1 MKILFKELS
10 AKPFEVKGSVKN
22 LKKTYAIQLKL
33 ANMQDITQQENPV
46 DSLKSMMEAL
56 DELSA
61 YIVNILHLS
70 KPQQE
75 KLEDLSQD
83 DLMRITQYLNMRLM
97 GMSDADIEKAQAEAD
112 EDGEGLA

>member
-22 LKKTYAIQLKL
+22 LKKTYSIQLKL
-33 ANMQDITQQENPV
+33 ANMQEASEQNPI

-61 YIVNILHLS
+61 YIVDILHLS

-97 GMSDADIEKAQAEAD
+97 GMSDADIEKARAEAD

>member
-1 MKILFKELS
+1 MKILFKELQ

-33 ANMQDITQQENPV
+33 ANMQEASEQNPV

-56 DELSA
+56 NELSA
-61 YIVNILHLS
+61 YIVDILHLS

-97 GMSDADIEKAQAEAD
+97 GMSDADIEKAQAETD

>member
-10 AKPFEVKGSVKN
+10 AKPFELKGSVKN
-22 LKKTYAIQLKL
+22 LKKTYSIQLKL
-33 ANMQDITQQENPV
+33 ANMQEVSEQSPV

-61 YIVNILHLS
+61 YIVDILHLS

-97 GMSDADIEKAQAEAD
+97 GMSDADIEKAKAEAD

>member
-22 LKKTYAIQLKL
+22 LKKTYSIQLKL
-33 ANMQDITQQENPV
+33 ANMQEASEQNPV

-61 YIVNILHLS
+61 YIVDILHLS

-97 GMSDADIEKAQAEAD
+97 GMSDADIEKAKAEAD

>member
-22 LKKTYAIQLKL
+22 LKKTYSIQLKL
-33 ANMQDITQQENPV
+33 ANMQEASEQNPV

-61 YIVNILHLS
+61 YIVDILHLS

-97 GMSDADIEKAQAEAD
+97 GMSDADIEKARAEAD

>member
-1 MKILFKELS
+1 MKVLFKELQ

-33 ANMQDITQQENPV
+33 ANMQEASEQNPV
-46 DSLKSMMEAL
+46 ESLKSMMEAL
-56 DELSA
+56 NELSA
-61 YIVNILHLS
+61 YIVDILHLS

-83 DLMRITQYLNMRLM
+83 DLMRITRYLNMRLM
-97 GMSDADIEKAQAEAD
+97 GMSDGDIEKAQAEAD

>member
-1 MKILFKELS
+1 MKVLFKELQ

-33 ANMQDITQQENPV
+33 ANMQEESEQNPV
-46 DSLKSMMEAL
+46 ESLKSMMEAL
-56 DELSA
+56 NELSA
-61 YIVNILHLS
+61 YIVDILHLS

-83 DLMRITQYLNMRLM
+83 DLMRITRYLNMRLM
-97 GMSDADIEKAQAEAD
+97 GMSDDDIEKAQAEAD

>member
-1 MKILFKELS
+1 MNILFKELS
-10 AKPFEVKGSVKN
+10 AKPFEVKDSVKN

-33 ANMQDITQQENPV
+33 ANMQEVSEPNPV
-46 DSLKSMMEAL
+46 ESLKNMMEAL
-56 DELSA
+56 NELSA
-61 YIVNILHLS
+61 YIVDILHLS

-75 KLEDLSQD
+75 KLEDLSQNN
-83 DLMRITQYLNMRLM
+83 LMRITQYLNMRLM

>member
-1 MKILFKELS
+1 MKILFKELQ

-22 LKKTYAIQLKL
+22 LKKTYSIQLKL
-33 ANMQDITQQENPV
+33 ANMQEASEQNPV

-56 DELSA
+56 NELSA
-61 YIVNILHLS
+61 YIVDILHLS

-97 GMSDADIEKAQAEAD
+97 GMSDADIEKAQAETD

>member
-10 AKPFEVKGSVKN
+10 AKPFEVKSSVKN

-33 ANMQDITQQENPV
+33 ANMQEIVQQENPV
-46 DSLKSMMEAL
+46 ESLKSMMEAL
-56 DELSA
+56 NELSA
-61 YIVNILHLS
+61 YIIDILHLS

-83 DLMRITQYLNMRLM
+83 DLMRTTQYLNMRLM
-97 GMSDADIEKAQAEAD
+97 NMSDADIEKAQAEAD
-112 EDGEGLA
+112 GDSEGLA

>member
-22 LKKTYAIQLKL
+22 LKKTYSIQLKL
-33 ANMQDITQQENPV
+33 ANMQEASEQNPV

-61 YIVNILHLS
+61 YIVDILHLS

-97 GMSDADIEKAQAEAD
+97 GMSDADIEKARAEAD
-112 EDGEGLA
+112 EDSEGLA

>member
-10 AKPFEVKGSVKN
+10 AKPFEVKDSVKN

-33 ANMQDITQQENPV
+33 ANMQEASEQSPI
-46 DSLKSMMEAL
+46 DSLNSMLEAL

-61 YIVNILHLS
+61 YIVDILHLS

-97 GMSDADIEKAQAEAD
+97 GMSDADIEKAQADAD
-112 EDGEGLA
+112 SDEEGLA